1 MFYIIR
7 SIRLFEI
14 KIWGL
19 ATIWEPVPPGPNVE
33 PPLPEGVCDTRSH
46 TVIDIEWKKSYAT
59 EPICDV
65 KRPYF

>member
-19 ATIWEPVPPGPNVE
+19 AMISSQKNSVHRQLGAQEGTPVDE
-33 PPLPEGVCDTRSH
+33 QLQ
-46 TVIDIEWKKSYAT
+46 IERGKFAT
-59 EPICDV
+59 EEKMLLD
-65 KRPYF
+65 